1 MTTNNNLNVDEYIR
15 EADKTVCDQLIP
27 ARIKDEFEI
36 QMEEVLYNSLQEYQ
50 NCQKE
55 MDEFENHIKKEY
67 EEECARRKL
76 LFADMFQIIKRVS
89 AHDIKIKDVLEILEP
104 IVEMYVEQI
113 INSYEVDNESY
124 NVIFKTLSLIRLK
137 PVMIENLKSIITTN

>member
-1 MTTNNNLNVDEYIR
+1 MTTNNNLNLYEYIR
-15 EADKTVCDQLIP
+15 EPDNPVCEQLIP
-27 ARIKDEFEI
+27 SGVKDDFEI

-55 MDEFENHIKKEY
+55 MDEFEYNIKKEY
-67 EEECARRKL
+67 EDECARRKL
-76 LFADMFQIIKRVS
+76 LFTDMFQIIKRVS